1 MFVERAVCRSHF
13 YSRIRRGDVRKL
25 LNTLYVM
32 TESCYLTLDG
42 ENIVV
47 QDGEKALGRF
57 PLHTLENIVCFTYKG
72 ASPALMGACAER
84 KIGMSFFSPRG
95 AFLCRVVGKEYGNVL
110 LRKEQY
116 RISDHEQKRIVYAKN
131 MILGKVFNSR
141 WSIERTLRDHAYRVN
156 AEKLKAMSNTL
167 YNALPQIDKALD
179 SDELRGIEGKAAEGY
194 FSVFNDMILNQKD
207 DFAFKTRN
215 RRPPLDNINAILS
228 FAYTILAGDCANAL
242 SSVGLDPY
250 VGFMHRDRPGRR
262 SLALDLMEEL
272 RPILTDRFILTLIN
286 TKVIRAAHF
295 ERQKDQAVLLNDD
308 GRKVFFH
315 AWQNHKK
322 EIITHPYLKEKIE
335 WGLVPYVQALLLART
350 IRGDVDEYPPFLWK

>member
-1 MFVERAVCRSHF
+1 M
-13 YSRIRRGDVRKL
+13 RKL

-42 ENIVV
+42 ENVV
-47 QDGEKALGRF
+47 IQDNGQTLGRF
-57 PLHTLENIVCFTYKG
+57 PLHTLENIVCYTYKG

-84 KIGMSFFSPRG
+84 KIGMSFFSPQG
-95 AFLCRVVGKEYGNVL
+95 KFLARVSGKEYGNVL
-110 LRKEQY
+110 LRKEQC
-116 RISDHEQKRIVYAKN
+116 RISDVEEKSVVYAKN
-131 MILGKVFNSR
+131 MITGKLFNSR

-156 AEKLKAMSNTL
+156 ADKLKHISNVLYDTL
-167 YNALPQIDKALD
+167 PKIDKASGL
-179 SDELRGIEGKAAEGY
+179 DELRGFEGKAAEQY
-194 FSVFNDMILNQKD
+194 FSVFNDMILNQKE
-207 DFAFKTRN
+207 DFVFTTRS

-250 VGFMHRDRPGRR
+250 IGFMHGDRPGRA

-272 RPILTDRFILTLIN
+272 RPILADRFILTLIN
-286 TKVIRAAHF
+286 TKTIQAEYF
-295 ERQKDQAVLLNDD
+295 EKQKDNAVLLNDK
-308 GRKVFFH
+308 GRKIFFS

-322 EIITHPYLKEKIE
+322 EIITHPFLKEKVE

-350 IRGDVDEYPPFLWK
+350 IRGDMEEYPPFLWK